1 MPQKLYSPSESAVR
15 TARLVSEMMT
25 FWKEAHGWAP
35 VEAAALL
42 NKSMLEWQ
50 KSLAGCLPKW
60 TGPLSDGELILAW
73 TNVGAL
79 VEGQLKLFLS
89 VFYED
94 YAKNLDAAIKDKNG
108 RLKDLDGLSL
118 EPLRVFFDKHIWQP
132 NEKWDEWISLVQHR
146 RNAIH
151 AFKAKTLGDS
161 VELHQTL
168 QTLLL
173 FVRWINSCLPYP
185 DDICEPREA

>member
-1 MPQKLYSPSESAVR
+1 
-15 TARLVSEMMT
+15 MMT

-108 RLKDLDGLSL
+108 RLKDPDGLSL

-151 AFKAKTLGDS
+151 VFKAKTLGDS